1 MNDNL
6 WLLLMLLPLYYCI
19 YCYTATV
26 NATATAIVL
35 WEAGGGVFDQISF
48 NTKVVMRM
56 RAATRDYIDNQIQIL
71 NVHLIKYKKTVRAMA
86 NNSNTLPIS

>member
-35 WEAGGGVFDQISF
+35 WEAGGEGGGVFDQIPF
-48 NTKVVMRM
+48 NTKMMCAHARLRVFPG
-56 RAATRDYIDNQIQIL
+56 AYIDNLLPLL
-71 NVHLIKYKKTVRAMA
+71 NFHRIKY
-86 NNSNTLPIS
+86 